1 MAGEGGREGGGVH
14 QLLVQLWVRK
24 KFSLLKFFDVW
35 RPHQY
40 FVYVFHEFFSAF
52 ARFACPS
59 LCLEYF
65 PSEMQHLQN
74 GFEAGKSERQG
85 NSLVP
90 EKSLII
96 LNAVP
101 AWTKLKKQLYSDGFW
116 LCNQRCWF
124 AMSAR
129 LLVKFSSHHWAPS
142 AATSAYPLLL
152 QIIRAKT
159 RFRETETHEI
169 VWVLDFFPSVE
180 VLKGYNFNYTVQMRQ
195 KNAGKQL

>member
-40 FVYVFHEFFSAF
+40 FVYVFHEFFSAS
-52 ARFACPS
+52 ARFACPL
-59 LCLEYF
+59 LCLEHF
-65 PSEMQHLQN
+65 PSEMQNLQN
-74 GFEAGKSERQG
+74 GFEAGKSEHQG

-101 AWTKLKKQLYSDGFW
+101 AWTKLKKTTLQWRVLIMQS
-116 LCNQRCWF
+116 NRCWF
-124 AMSAR
+124 AMSAW

-142 AATSAYPLLL
+142 AATSAYSLLL

-159 RFRETETHEI
+159 RFRETETHQI
-169 VWVLDFFPSVE
+169 VWVLDFFRQWNC
-180 VLKGYNFNYTVQMRQ
+180 LKGIIILY
-195 KNAGKQL
+195 KCG